1 MTNIFLYLYF
11 LNEMNDQT
19 SCSKV
24 NSVIHLKTHGVLYL
38 LALFFFFAGLLALI
52 CLKLIKVTCDGMNK
66 GVTKKN

>member
-19 SCSKV
+19 SYSKV

-38 LALFFFFAGLLALI
+38 LALFFFRRASSINLPE
-52 CLKLIKVTCDGMNK
+52 TNK
-66 GVTKKN
+66 SYL